1 MFYKI
6 KRLFDVKQ
14 HEIKLVVHP
23 KALNSYCRKL
33 GIRSTFELSSGMY
46 VLVVQGLPRS
56 DSVLNGVGD
65 VRNDIPLG
73 LRVPLN
79 TKTGKASNHFAKS
92 ARYQFKE
99 PEPVPSVFEQ
109 LPPLS
114 TSVVEYEKAQS
125 PKKEKKFD
133 LAWMQ
138 VEETMPQQRLWS
150 ELFTSETPSEIQ
162 GLIKKSNQHINEP
175 VRQGEI
181 VVLPTMEPI
190 APAHKN
196 RFDALIEEAKAASTE
211 LAKLTQE
218 QVATANRHFELLDYY
233 ADETM
238 QKMEADGLPSDL
250 YAYASMGVG
259 GVAAG
264 VEQHLKNING
274 VLLEIN
280 HLYVSQVAMASRVGG
295 VNYGSFIADRASLF
309 KKLDGSFAALSK
321 RSVQIPVYTQI
332 KRNLKL
338 STRSIIHNADEIIA
352 KGIVP
357 NLGKRMA
364 NVAIGIATSRG
375 VGYVGLVLGAASGAK
390 NIYDACSV
398 DGSGECGKVTTRE
411 VAGFIGGVGGGTV
424 GGNMAATGTI
434 LVLGVVGITSA
445 PVLAIASIGAF
456 VAGGAI
462 GGIAGS
468 AIGKTV
474 GDSIYFLYEKSVE
487 LSEYIE
493 EEVL

>member
-1 MFYKI
+1 
-6 KRLFDVKQ
+6 
-14 HEIKLVVHP
+14 
-23 KALNSYCRKL
+23 
-33 GIRSTFELSSGMY
+33 MY
-46 VLVVQGLPRS
+46 VPVVQGLPRT
-56 DSVLNGVGD
+56 DSVLDRVGD
-65 VRNDIPLG
+65 IRSDLPFG

-79 TKTGKASNHFAKS
+79 AQTAKASAHAAKS

-99 PEPVPSVFEQ
+99 PEPIRSVFEQ
-109 LPPLS
+109 LTPLS
-114 TSVVEYEKAQS
+114 ASVVEYEKAQS
-125 PKKEKKFD
+125 PKQEKRFD

-138 VEETMPQQRLWS
+138 VEETIPQQRLWA
-150 ELFTSETPSEIQ
+150 ELFTSETPLEIQ
-162 GLIKKSNQHINEP
+162 DLIKKSNEHLNEP
-175 VRQGEI
+175 ALQGEI
-181 VVLPTMEPI
+181 VVLPTMEPT
-190 APAHKN
+190 ATADKK
-196 RFDALIEEAKAASTE
+196 RLDALIEEAKAASTE
-211 LAKLTQE
+211 LAKLTEE

-233 ADETM
+233 AEEAM
-238 QKMEADGLPSDL
+238 KKLEADGLPSDL

-259 GVAAG
+259 AIAVG

-295 VNYGSFIADRASLF
+295 VNYGSFVAERASLF

-321 RSVQIPVYTQI
+321 RSIQIPVYTQI

-398 DGSGECGKVTTRE
+398 DSSGECGKVTTRE
-411 VAGFIGGVGGGTV
+411 VVGFIGGIGGGTV
-424 GGNMAATGTI
+424 GGNMASTGTI
-434 LVLGVVGITSA
+434 LVLGVVGVTSA
-445 PVLAIASIGAF
+445 PVLAIAAIGAF

>member
-1 MFYKI
+1 M

-14 HEIKLVVHP
+14 HEIEQVVHP
-23 KALNSYCRKL
+23 KALDSYCRKL

-46 VLVVQGLPRS
+46 VLVVQGLPRT
-56 DSVLNGVGD
+56 DSVINGVGE

-79 TKTGKASNHFAKS
+79 AQTGKVSNHFAKS

-99 PEPVPSVFEQ
+99 PEPARSVFEQ

-114 TSVVEYEKAQS
+114 ASVVEYEKALS
-125 PKKEKKFD
+125 PTKEKKFD

-150 ELFTSETPSEIQ
+150 ELFTSETPLEIQ
-162 GLIKKSNQHINEP
+162 DLVRKSNEHLNDP

-181 VVLPTMEPI
+181 VVLPTMEPT

-196 RFDALIEEAKAASTE
+196 RFDALIEEAKAASAE

-218 QVATANRHFELLDYY
+218 QIATVNRHFELLDYY
-233 ADETM
+233 ADEAM
-238 QKMEADGLPSDL
+238 KKVEADGLPSDL

-259 GVAAG
+259 AVAVG

-295 VNYGSFIADRASLF
+295 VSYGSFVAERASLF

-321 RSVQIPVYTQI
+321 RSIQIPVYTQI

-338 STRSIIHNADEIIA
+338 STRSVIHNADEIIA
-352 KGIVP
+352 RGIVP

-398 DGSGECGKVTTRE
+398 DGSGECGRITTRE
-411 VAGFIGGVGGGTV
+411 VAGFIGGIYGGGIMGNAAVGGTLL
-424 GGNMAATGTI
+424 A
-434 LVLGVVGITSA
+434 LGVVGVTSA
-445 PVLAIASIGAF
+445 PILAIASVGAF
-456 VAGGAI
+456 VAGGAV
-462 GGIAGS
+462 GGVAGS
-468 AIGKTV
+468 TIGKNV
-474 GDSIYFLYEKSVE
+474 GDVIYIAYQWGQEQL
-487 LSEYIE
+487 
-493 EEVL
+493 EVIQESF